1 MRGSII
7 VLGLVVALAPW
18 TLPESALAEAQTAP
32 HATTKNAKKKVDHR
46 AVYADR
52 VVALEKKR
60 KELGAEYAKAKSQKA
75 KQRIRGR
82 AREVVLGAV
91 RRDLFPAWDK
101 TAWDFYGTTTTP
113 GEGKIAC
120 GYYVTT
126 VLRDAGFK
134 IERAKLAQQ
143 PSERITT
150 TLVPADEI
158 WRFRKG
164 DEKGVMDAI
173 RDKGDGLYVVGLDDH
188 VGFLD
193 VVGKEVRFCHASYT
207 HDADVRCEDP
217 LGAVP
222 FESDYHVV
230 GRLFSGPMI
239 DAWLSGTTIETRT
252 K

>member
-1 MRGSII
+1 M
-7 VLGLVVALAPW
+7 
-18 TLPESALAEAQTAP
+18 
-32 HATTKNAKKKVDHR
+32 
-46 AVYADR
+46 
-52 VVALEKKR
+52 
-60 KELGAEYAKAKSQKA
+60 
-75 KQRIRGR
+75 
-82 AREVVLGAV
+82 
-91 RRDLFPAWDK
+91 
-101 TAWDFYGTTTTP
+101 
-113 GEGKIAC
+113 
-120 GYYVTT
+120 
-126 VLRDAGFK
+126 LRDAGFK

-150 TLVPADEI
+150 TLVPEDEI

-164 DEKGVMDAI
+164 DETGVVNAV

-193 VVGKEVRFCHASYT
+193 VLDKEVRFCHASYT

-217 LGAVP
+217 LGSVP